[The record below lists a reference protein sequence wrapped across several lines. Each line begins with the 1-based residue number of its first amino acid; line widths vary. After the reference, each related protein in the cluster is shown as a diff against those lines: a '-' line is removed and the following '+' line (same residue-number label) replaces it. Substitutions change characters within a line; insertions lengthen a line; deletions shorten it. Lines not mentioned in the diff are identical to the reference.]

1 MPMAATKKRRRP
13 RGWSAPLLLAALLAL
28 PAGDAA
34 AREPERSGPI
44 GPGMRAVLR
53 AGEIVVEARPE
64 RGEGWLAFARRLTGE
79 SSAADEV
86 RRANGGRAELLAGRW
101 YAVPYRRVAP
111 ELRHRALR
119 AVFPDDC
126 LGPHGWVHRVDG
138 RGGGTGLWQL
148 AEWLTGRGESFAAIR
163 DFNAME
169 DEALRPDDRL
179 VVPTELLPAAFRAG
193 RLDCGVEPPTG
204 DLAYERRGG
213 REYAVYR
220 LQRGEALYSSVV
232 VRFTGLTSAADVN
245 ALAGEI
251 AADNGIGDVTAIAAN
266 RPIRIPFDQLLPEY
280 LPASHPRRLAY
291 ERDLSAAEG
300 YDNTLLA
307 RDLSGITIILD
318 AGHGGGDPGSTQG
331 SLWESIYVY
340 DVMLRVKELLETTTA
355 ATVVPTVRDG
365 SGFVRPERDVLPL
378 SRGHAVLTS
387 PPYPIADPVTGVHL
401 RWYLANSVLGR
412 AVAAHGD
419 PRKVVFVSFHADS
432 LHPSL
437 RGAMAYVASS
447 SLSSGRYGKDGTVF
461 ASRREVAERPV
472 VELALD
478 ERRQSEGLSRDLAE
492 EMLAAFRRRGLAVHP
507 DKPVRDK
514 IIRHRKPAFVP
525 AVLRYNAVP
534 AKMLLEIC
542 NLANPEDRRLVQ
554 TRAFRQ
560 RVAEA
565 TVEALVRYYGTASEG
580 PTAVVT
586 AAAAR

>member
-1 MPMAATKKRRRP
+1 MVAKKKCRRP
-13 RGWSAPLLLAALLAL
+13 WGWSVPLLLAALLAL
-28 PAGDAA
+28 PAEGAA
-34 AREPERSGPI
+34 ARDAERVGPI

-53 AGEIVVEARPE
+53 GGEIALEARPE
-64 RGEGWLAFARRLTGE
+64 RGEGWLAFAGRLTGE
-79 SSAADEV
+79 TSVADEL
-86 RRANGGRAELLAGRW
+86 RRANGGQAQLLSGRW
-101 YAVPYRRVAP
+101 YGVPYRRLTP

-138 RGGGTGLWQL
+138 RGGAGLWQL
-148 AEWLTGRGESFAAIR
+148 AEWLTGRGESFAEIR

-169 DEALRPDDRL
+169 DEGLRPDDRL
-179 VVPTELLPAAFRAG
+179 VVPTGLLPAAFRAG
-193 RLDCGVEPPTG
+193 RPDCAVAPPTG
-204 DLAYERRGG
+204 ELAYESRGG
-213 REYAVYR
+213 RDYAVYR
-220 LQRGEALYSSVV
+220 LRRGEALYSSVV

-245 ALAGEI
+245 ALAAEI
-251 AADNGIGDVTAIAAN
+251 AADNGIADVTAIAAN

-307 RDLSGITIILD
+307 RGLAGITVILD

-340 DVMLRVKELLETTTA
+340 DVMLRVKELLEATTD

-365 SGFVRPERDVLPL
+365 GAFARLERDVLPI

-419 PRKVVFVSFHADS
+419 PRKVVFVSLHADS

-447 SLSSGRYGKDGTVF
+447 SLAAGRYGKSGAVF

-492 EMLAAFRRRGLAVHP
+492 EVLAAFRRRGLAVHP

-514 IIRHRKPAFVP
+514 IIRHRRPPFVP

-534 AKMLLEIC
+534 AKLLLEVC
-542 NLANPEDRRLVQ
+542 NLSNPEDRRLIQ

-565 TVEALVRYYGTASEG
+565 TVEALVRYYGRAADAPAG
-580 PTAVVT
+580 GVV